1 MLNTTS
7 MLEDR
12 MKPPVLT
19 IISTLQATFPAYHY
33 TEGALVFVI
42 WDFIFRALNG
52 LQTNVQIDNKQ

>member
-33 TEGALVFVI
+33 TERALVFIV
-42 WDFIFRALNG
+42 FIFIALDG
-52 LQTNVQIDNKQ
+52 LQTKV

>member
-19 IISTLQATFPAYHY
+19 IISTLQATFPANHY
-33 TEGALVFVI
+33 TEGTLVFKV
-42 WDFIFRALNG
+42 FIFIALDG
-52 LQTNVQIDNKQ
+52 LGTKVQIDNKQ